1 MTVCEIAL
9 SSAVFPDTATL
20 VASHAPW
27 AEVHMPS
34 RGPRLALRGLDLPLQ
49 PHPALPA
56 PTSAPATPPLTAL
69 SRAVSLATQAVFLCP
84 EPSFLPLPWFLLYV
98 LGAPYSILEAAV
110 INDPRLG
117 GLKQQKPIL
126 LQVPRPEAQCHG
138 DGGLV
143 PPSWTL

>member
-1 MTVCEIAL
+1 MPPGLKSTCHRGGPAWPCVAWTSL
-9 SSAVFPDTATL
+9 SSLT
-20 VASHAPW
+20 
-27 AEVHMPS
+27 
-34 RGPRLALRGLDLPLQ
+34 RLSLP
-49 PHPALPA
+49 
-56 PTSAPATPPLTAL
+56 PTSAPATLPLTAL